1 MRALIGLIS
10 SVLLRTDNANRD
22 LSISRVAKHFH
33 ETLDRE
39 IKEKKKK
46 EKGLHEC
53 RMCFFLNERQM
64 FDVETKIVRM
74 EQRTSCEGV
83 SRVR

>member
-10 SVLLRTDNANRD
+10 SVLLRTDNTNRD

-39 IKEKKKK
+39 IKEKKKRK
-46 EKGLHEC
+46 KDCTNAEC
-53 RMCFFLNERQM
+53 VFFLNERQM

>member
-10 SVLLRTDNANRD
+10 SVLLRTDNTNRD

-39 IKEKKKK
+39 IKEKKK
-46 EKGLHEC
+46 ERIV
-53 RMCFFLNERQM
+53 RMCFFLEERQM
-64 FDVETKIVRM
+64 FDVETKLARM
-74 EQRTSCEGV
+74 E
-83 SRVR
+83 